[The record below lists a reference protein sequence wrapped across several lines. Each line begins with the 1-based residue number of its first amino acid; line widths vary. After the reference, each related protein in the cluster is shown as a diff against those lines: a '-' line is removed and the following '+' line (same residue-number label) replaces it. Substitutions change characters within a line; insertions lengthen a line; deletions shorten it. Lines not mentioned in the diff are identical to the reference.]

1 MRFTDEPAPPRTAG
15 LFETLQVFSVR
26 VAGRTEAGA
35 GAGAALRW
43 PLDVFGLVAVDECQ
57 TLTEEDPY
65 LELTGPTRAGLLDC
79 VVVEAALKV
88 KGATESDDSDLSF
101 LAVPMMRQST
111 LASCLLIGGE
121 HSSKLSTLEVKLG
134 HIVFSVEATIL
145 VRVVGGSW
153 PDGIHGLFAARTA
166 SIEHEEIVLLR
177 SKDNKRG
184 VVVAGDGIVRLS
196 RSVASVEVEEE
207 LKVSVRAWA
216 AYFTGT

>member
-1 MRFTDEPAPPRTAG
+1 
-15 LFETLQVFSVR
+15 
-26 VAGRTEAGA
+26 
-35 GAGAALRW
+35 
-43 PLDVFGLVAVDECQ
+43 
-57 TLTEEDPY
+57 
-65 LELTGPTRAGLLDC
+65 

-88 KGATESDDSDLSF
+88 KGATESDDRDLSF

-177 SKDNKRG
+177 SKDNKR
-184 VVVAGDGIVRLS
+184 
-196 RSVASVEVEEE
+196 
-207 LKVSVRAWA
+207 
-216 AYFTGT
+216 